1 MRGFFSVDPSHVC
14 DVRPSRTVGLSVAQ
28 ESKLKARL
36 RKQSPSEPWV
46 EAQFRTVT
54 TTDPRGQIV
63 PRRIHDPH
71 VFPPGGARTAM
82 VRCRACE
89 VFNPPNA
96 FERGVCLDHSAHAGW
111 GPSPSA
117 VAICALQY
125 FNLRLSES
133 ELPGESK
140 SSLRREI
147 RAKLRS
153 MQKGQKKMKLSEAS
167 AD

>member
-1 MRGFFSVDPSHVC
+1 MLRFFSFDPTQLC
-14 DVRPSRTVGLSVAQ
+14 DVRPSRAVGLSAAE

-36 RKQSPSEPWV
+36 RKRSPSEPWV
-46 EAQFRTVT
+46 EAQFRTVA
-54 TTDPRGQIV
+54 TTDPRGKAV
-63 PRRIHDPH
+63 PRRIHDPQ
-71 VFPPGGARTAM
+71 VFPPGGSRTAM
-82 VRCRACE
+82 VCCTGCE
-89 VFNPPNA
+89 IFNPPNA
-96 FERGVCLDHSAHAGW
+96 FERGVCLDHSEHVGW

-117 VAICALQY
+117 VAIRALQY
-125 FNLRLSES
+125 FNLRVSES

-153 MQKGQKKMKLSEAS
+153 MQKGQKKMKLSEAT